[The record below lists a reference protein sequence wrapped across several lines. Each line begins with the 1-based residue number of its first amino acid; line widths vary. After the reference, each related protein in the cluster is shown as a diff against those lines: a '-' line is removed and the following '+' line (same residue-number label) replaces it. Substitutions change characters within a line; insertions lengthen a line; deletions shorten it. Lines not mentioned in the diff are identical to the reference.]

1 MSKVDYQDFIT
12 YEEKAIELI
21 GGKEAWTIMG
31 DPRYELIL
39 VALRKGPMT
48 VKDLE
53 IEYNNLV
60 LKNIE
65 TLSLQPKDKK
75 ELVEKTKRKGK
86 TLYKYLTLLE
96 KAGLVVQ
103 AGKRIKMGQTATETL
118 YGRSAK
124 LFFQSDKADLHKH
137 TKAVKKIIPI
147 LCKIFSL
154 EFGGKEISE
163 ECLEKFVEDLFLTI
177 HDNREE
183 IFSKYSDVI
192 TQESSE
198 IYFDDLNLVVEI
210 LHMYMTIKN
219 APKFSKQLEKCLK

>member
-1 MSKVDYQDFIT
+1 MNKVDSQDFIT

-21 GGKEAWTIMG
+21 GDKEAWVIME

-53 IEYNNLV
+53 IEYNKLV

-75 ELVEKTKRKGK
+75 ELIEKTKRKGK

-96 KAGLVVQ
+96 NTGLIVQ

-118 YGRSAK
+118 YGRTAK
-124 LFFQSDKADLHKH
+124 LFYQSETPKLHDH
-137 TKAVKKIIPI
+137 NKAVKKIIPI
-147 LCKIFSL
+147 LSKIISL
-154 EFGGKEISE
+154 ENGGKEVSEDCLAKWLGDLYLIMNDISE
-163 ECLEKFVEDLFLTI
+163 DII
-177 HDNREE
+177 H
-183 IFSKYSDVI
+183 KYSDVI
-192 TQESSE
+192 TEAASE
-198 IYFDDLNLVVEI
+198 TDFDDLNLIIKI
-210 LHMYMTIKN
+210 LQTYMTIKN
-219 APKFSKQLEKCLK
+219 APKLSNQLEKCLK